1 VDVDSCPPIAVT
13 VRGTSRVPVVPNG
26 AETLRIE
33 VTVAPGVSVTLDA
46 FRDVSMLSPETESD
60 TTPPKLLKLVKV
72 IVEVA
77 KEGALTVI
85 EVGLDQIPK

>member
-1 VDVDSCPPIAVT
+1 M
-13 VRGTSRVPVVPNG
+13 
-26 AETLRIE
+26 RIE